1 MFKLSRD
8 MMRNKDSKIKK
19 AGPIPQRIIITGM
32 TWEEATK
39 KALEKKKPPQ
49 GWPKPDKKSKK

>member
-1 MFKLSRD
+1 